1 MLHCPKSTCTFRP
14 FSLIILLMSY
24 RDLSKEILYEG
35 VKTLVD
41 TESPHIHLSQQKLY
55 TLFSIGFQYLLYNS
69 TKEAGHYIIRVEDSY
84 LLDKLQ
90 KKSKDQSSRRFMQ
103 SLALPRKFKYG
114 SSVFHLDFFNLST
127 WANTNELPK
136 EKVKGALIVKN
147 ATKKPFGDYFVD
159 EEDEQM
165 KAMLESL
172 PSDYY
177 FSSLKQF
184 VPKTIVI
191 AYDEDYEGVE
201 QVKFPFI
208 KEEPKEKL
216 SRGVNI
222 ASDVN
227 LEDLKD

>member
-1 MLHCPKSTCTFRP
+1 
-14 FSLIILLMSY
+14 MSY
-24 RDLSKEILYEG
+24 RDLSKEVLYEG

-41 TESPHIHLSQQKLY
+41 TETAHIHLPQQKLY
-55 TLFSIGFQYLLYNS
+55 TLFSIGFQYLLYKS

-90 KKSKDQSSRRFMQ
+90 KKSKDQSTRRFMQ
-103 SLALPRKFKYG
+103 SLALPRKLKYG
-114 SSVFHLDFFNLST
+114 GSVFHLDFFNFST

-136 EKVKGALIVKN
+136 DKIKGALVVKN
-147 ATKKPFGDYFVD
+147 ATKKPFGEYFAD
-159 EEDEQM
+159 DEDEQL
-165 KAMLESL
+165 KAMLDSL

-177 FSSLKQF
+177 YSSLMQV

-191 AYDEDYEGVE
+191 AYDENYEGVE
-201 QVKFPFI
+201 SVRFPFI

-227 LEDLKD
+227 LDDLEE